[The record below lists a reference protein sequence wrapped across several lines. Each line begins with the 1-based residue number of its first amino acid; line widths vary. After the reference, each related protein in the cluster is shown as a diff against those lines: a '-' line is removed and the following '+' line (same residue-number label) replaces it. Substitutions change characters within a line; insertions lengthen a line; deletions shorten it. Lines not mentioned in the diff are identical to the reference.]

1 MTFMTIAQAAATGE
15 IGAHFF
21 SDFESIDLHWAARRE
36 ERYLGLYESLDE
48 DDGELARVAVLG
60 RIEGQWFAATCLVDG
75 EGDVQD
81 LIGRRHFGSYE
92 EADQAYR
99 ALR

>member
-1 MTFMTIAQAAATGE
+1 MTFMTIAQAAATGH
-15 IGAHFF
+15 IAAHMF
-21 SDFESIDLHWAARRE
+21 SDCEGIDLHWATRRE

-48 DDGELARVAVLG
+48 DDGELARVAILG
-60 RIEGQWFAATCLVDG
+60 WIDGQWFAATCLVDG

-81 LIGRRHFGSYE
+81 LIGRRPFGSYA
-92 EADQAYR
+92 EADRAYR